1 MSKNEHE
8 KTRSCAAVV
17 PQLCREPARASLQDK
32 IMKMAKNTQMGIGN
46 VASCAAVVSQ
56 LCRELARAV
65 LQNKIAKMTSNIDNH
80 HKQQINVKKMHD
92 VLTCAPYTQ
101 ERRKNNETAPTP
113 QIHEPPNSQ

>member
-1 MSKNEHE
+1 
-8 KTRSCAAVV
+8 
-17 PQLCREPARASLQDK
+17 
-32 IMKMAKNTQMGIGN
+32 MGIGN

-101 ERRKNNETAPTP
+101 ERRKKKRL
-113 QIHEPPNSQ
+113 PPHPKLMNTQGAGEHTDPNT

>member
-8 KTRSCAAVV
+8 KTRS
-17 PQLCREPARASLQDK
+17 
-32 IMKMAKNTQMGIGN
+32 G
-46 VASCAAVVSQ
+46 AAVVSQ

-101 ERRKNNETAPTP
+101 ERRKKNL
-113 QIHEPPNSQ
+113 PPHPKLMNHQRDSEHAERRQMLKATVQSTTNV

>member
-1 MSKNEHE
+1 MSKNVHV
-8 KTRSCAAVV
+8 KSR
-17 PQLCREPARASLQDK
+17 
-32 IMKMAKNTQMGIGN
+32 
-46 VASCAAVVSQ
+46 SCAAVVSQ

-101 ERRKNNETAPTP
+101 ELDPTQHNDNQTLIKNATR
-113 QIHEPPNSQ
+113 